1 MCKECMLDY
10 RNQLNKYKISLNYKS
25 SLIII
30 ARKFFNIEGAIKLY
44 LKLKKVSKT
53 HRSVVDLQLK
63 DVMEIENMIPL
74 IDDTNH
80 QNGLEV
86 KVKEETISLLI
97 N

>member
-1 MCKECMLDY
+1 MCKECLLDY

-30 ARKFFNIEGAIKLY
+30 ARKFFNRNFNL
-44 LKLKKVSKT
+44 S
-53 HRSVVDLQLK
+53 
-63 DVMEIENMIPL
+63 L